1 MTTPTHEI
9 PRSLAEG
16 WARFDRQFPADVPD
30 VLRRNMRR
38 AFYAGAATTYDMVVR
53 SPEMGDPV
61 GEGAR
66 GIALLERLQAELERF
81 ASNLL
86 AEIRTGGRH

>member
-1 MTTPTHEI
+1 MMTTPAI

-16 WARFDRQFPADVPD
+16 WARFDRQFPADIPD

-38 AFYAGAATTYDMVVR
+38 AFYAGAATTFDIAVR
-53 SPEMGDPV
+53 SPEMADPI
-61 GEGAR
+61 GQDAR
-66 GIALLERLQAELERF
+66 GLALLERLQAELEQF
-81 ASNLL
+81 ASDLL